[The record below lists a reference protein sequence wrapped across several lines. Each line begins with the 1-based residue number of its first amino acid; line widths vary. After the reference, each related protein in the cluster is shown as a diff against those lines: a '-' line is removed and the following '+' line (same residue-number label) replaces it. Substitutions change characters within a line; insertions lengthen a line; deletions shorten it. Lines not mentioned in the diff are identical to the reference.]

1 MQLPFFRAMLGLI
14 CVIICIDNLGAQLLV
29 EEFDYSGNLTANG
42 WTAHSGGGTSPIA
55 TTTGLTYTDYP
66 NSGTG
71 NAALVTANGEDIN
84 LGFTSVNSGS
94 IYVSFLVNV
103 TSNHTAGDYFFH
115 LTSMSGASPGSFVAR
130 VTAVDEGANHEFS
143 FDKVSSGAQ
152 MTNLNISDGTTTL
165 IVLKYT
171 FITGTSNDNVS
182 IFIFPAGG
190 SYPST
195 EPSPTF
201 STSMGTD
208 ASAIAGVCLRQTN
221 TNSDIIVD
229 GIHVATSWAIALPI
243 SISSF
248 NIKPTLTSTLLS
260 FSTATEINNSHF
272 VIERSADARTFS
284 EIGRVQGAGTT
295 RVPQSYTFTDEKPL
309 SGLNYYRLRQVDF
322 DGAESLSGV
331 VSVVFGKAGSI
342 TIAPSP
348 ATDRVRIQLDE
359 ALTNDGLW
367 QVFDNMGRQVLSGGW
382 EAESADFELDVNTLP
397 EGMYTFRL
405 AVGTQVQVKQFRKL

>member
-1 MQLPFFRAMLGLI
+1 MISRIFFSLSFLTFLVSSLKSQTFTETFGTITSGGTLAITAQTFDNEPQYSYSGSADLRGTSTYPGINNSTNANVLYNAVEDIIISGFGTNSSCSSLDFAIRIFKTANAQDGSTFVLYYSTTDATGPWTTIGSPTLPTGSGTTNIYYDRTITLSTVPEGIAAIRLACTNCTSGTNYRL
-14 CVIICIDNLGAQLLV
+14 DNLVITG
-29 EEFDYSGNLTANG
+29 
-42 WTAHSGGGTSPIA
+42 SGGDCVLPIE
-55 TTTGLTYTDYP
+55 L
-66 NSGTG
+66 
-71 NAALVTANGEDIN
+71 L
-84 LGFTSVNSGS
+84 
-94 IYVSFLVNV
+94 
-103 TSNHTAGDYFFH
+103 
-115 LTSMSGASPGSFVAR
+115 
-130 VTAVDEGANHEFS
+130 
-143 FDKVSSGAQ
+143 
-152 MTNLNISDGTTTL
+152 NLNVKS
-165 IVLKYT
+165 YT
-171 FITGTSNDNVS
+171 S
-182 IFIFPAGG
+182 
-190 SYPST
+190 
-195 EPSPTF
+195 
-201 STSMGTD
+201 
-208 ASAIAGVCLRQTN
+208 
-221 TNSDIIVD
+221 
-229 GIHVATSWAIALPI
+229 
-243 SISSF
+243 
-248 NIKPTLTSTLLS
+248 STLLT

-367 QVFDNMGRQVLSGGW
+367 QVFDNMGRQVLSGEW
-382 EAESADFELDVNTLP
+382 QAESADYDLDVNTLP

>member
-1 MQLPFFRAMLGLI
+1 MSAKNYFFLTFLVLSIPTSLLVAQQGFGASGA
-14 CVIICIDNLGAQLLV
+14 LGAYSQNFNTFAGTAGSLPSNWTNSLAYNATGVYSNAGAYNNGNGARALRDGSSSDYALGGKVSGATGTQILTFSGINNASTGEITDFTVSWDV
-29 EEFDYSGNLTANG
+29 EQYSTEGRAT
-42 WTAHSGGGTSPIA
+42 TVDFTFSGGGSISGT
-55 TTTGLTYTDYP
+55 TLTTGI
-66 NSGTG
+66 TG
-71 NAALVTANGEDIN
+71 SAANLANVLVTSR
-84 LGFTSVNSGS
+84 SVSISG
-94 IYVSFLVNV
+94 
-103 TSNHTAGDYFFH
+103 
-115 LTSMSGASPGSFVAR
+115 
-130 VTAVDEGANHEFS
+130 
-143 FDKVSSGAQ
+143 
-152 MTNLNISDGTTTL
+152 LNISVGGTFSFTWT
-165 IVLKYT
+165 IAGGAGSGGNGH
-171 FITGTSNDNVS
+171 IGIDNV
-182 IFIFPAGG
+182 IIT
-190 SYPST
+190 PS
-195 EPSPTF
+195 
-201 STSMGTD
+201 GT
-208 ASAIAGVCLRQTN
+208 
-221 TNSDIIVD
+221 
-229 GIHVATSWAIALPI
+229 LPI
-243 SISSF
+243 ELSSLKASINF
-248 NIKPTLTSTLLS
+248 NFVNIS

-367 QVFDNMGRQVLSGGW
+367 QVFDNMGRQVLSGEW
-382 EAESADFELDVNTLP
+382 QAESADYDLDVNTLP

>member
-1 MQLPFFRAMLGLI
+1 MVGFGRRKTA
-14 CVIICIDNLGAQLLV
+14 A
-29 EEFDYSGNLTANG
+29 FDLAVSFDWSSDGSLWNSISAD
-42 WTAHSGGGTSPIA
+42 I
-55 TTTGLTYTDYP
+55 TTGSTTSWDFLSFSLPAGAEGVSNLQFRFVYTVP
-66 NSGTG
+66 NSSTNCSSTFKIDDFAVGE
-71 NAALVTANGEDIN
+71 NSALPIVIK
-84 LGFTSVNSGS
+84 
-94 IYVSFLVNV
+94 
-103 TSNHTAGDYFFH
+103 
-115 LTSMSGASPGSFVAR
+115 SFVA
-130 VTAVDEGANHEFS
+130 
-143 FDKVSSGAQ
+143 
-152 MTNLNISDGTTTL
+152 L
-165 IVLKYT
+165 
-171 FITGTSNDNVS
+171 
-182 IFIFPAGG
+182 
-190 SYPST
+190 
-195 EPSPTF
+195 
-201 STSMGTD
+201 
-208 ASAIAGVCLRQTN
+208 
-221 TNSDIIVD
+221 
-229 GIHVATSWAIALPI
+229 ALP
-243 SISSF
+243 
-248 NIKPTLTSTLLS
+248 TSTRLS
-260 FSTATEINNSHF
+260 FSTATELNNSHF